1 MPQTSSFVIAND
13 AGAAVRARINEVI
26 AALHS
31 TSAGGSAPT
40 ATVAGMLWVDTSV
53 SPPVLRRRNATNTS
67 WDALLD
73 AAGNLAGLANT
84 AMARTNLGLGTMSTR
99 SAADY
104 DAAIVAKAALSGAT
118 FTGVVTAP
126 NFVSSSDA
134 RLKSDIETIGDALA
148 IVCALRG
155 VRFTMDG
162 ERQIGVVAQE
172 VEPVLP
178 EVVRVG
184 EAGQLSVAYGNITGL
199 LIEAV
204 KELTLRVVALEAE
217 RDASTEIAG
226 GAP

>member
-1 MPQTSSFVIAND
+1 MAQTSNFVIAND

-26 AALHS
+26 AALQS
-31 TSAGGSAPT
+31 TSAGASAPT
-40 ATVAGMLWVDTSV
+40 ATVAGMLWVDTSI
-53 SPPVLRRRNATNTS
+53 SPPVLRRRNATNTG

-84 AMARTNLGLGTMSTR
+84 AVARTNLGLGTMSTK

-104 DAAIVAKAALSGAT
+104 DAVIAAKAALSGAT

-134 RLKSDIETIGDALA
+134 RLKSHVETIADALSL
-148 IVCALRG
+148 ICALRG

-162 ERQIGVVAQE
+162 DRQIGVVAQE
-172 VEPVLP
+172 VEPILP
-178 EVVRVG
+178 EVVRADQ
-184 EAGQLSVAYGNITGL
+184 AGQLSVAYGNITGL

-204 KELTLRVVALEAE
+204 KELTARVAALEE
-217 RDASTEIAG
+217 DH
-226 GAP
+226 P

>member
-1 MPQTSSFVIAND
+1 MSQTASFTIAND

-26 AALHS
+26 AALQS
-31 TSAGGSAPT
+31 TSAGASAPS

-73 AAGNLAGLANT
+73 AAGNLAGIANT
-84 AMARTNLGLGTMSTR
+84 AVARTNLGLGTMATK

-104 DAAIVAKAALSGAT
+104 DAAIAAKATLSGAS

-134 RLKSDIETIGDALA
+134 RLKSDVEIIANALA
-148 IVCALRG
+148 LVCALRG
-155 VRFTMDG
+155 VRFTMDDS
-162 ERQIGVVAQE
+162 RQIGVIAQE
-172 VEPVLP
+172 VEAVLP
-178 EVVRVG
+178 EVVQ
-184 EAGQLSVAYGNITGL
+184 ADADTGQLSVAYGNITGL

-204 KELTLRVVALEAE
+204 KELTARVAALEEA
-217 RDASTEIAG
+217 R
-226 GAP
+226 P

>member
-26 AALHS
+26 AALQS
-31 TSAGGSAPT
+31 TSSGATAPV
-40 ATVAGMLWVDTSV
+40 ATTAGMLWVDTSV
-53 SPPVLRRRNATNTS
+53 SPPVLRRRNTTNTG

-84 AMARTNLGLGTMSTR
+84 AMARTNLGLGTMATK

-104 DAAIVAKAALSGAT
+104 DDAIAAKAALSGAT

-134 RLKSDIETIGDALA
+134 RLKSEVETIAEALEL
-148 IVCALRG
+148 VSALRG

-162 ERQIGVVAQE
+162 SRQIGVIAQE
-172 VEPVLP
+172 VEAVLP
-178 EVVRVG
+178 EVVRDN

-204 KELTLRVVALEAE
+204 KELAARVAALEAE
-217 RDASTEIAG
+217 RAASTEASG
-226 GAP
+226 GMP

>member
-1 MPQTSSFVIAND
+1 MTQTSNFVIAND

-26 AALHS
+26 AALQS
-31 TSAGGSAPT
+31 TSSGASAPT

-53 SPPVLRRRNATNTS
+53 SPPILRRRNATNTG

-84 AMARTNLGLGTMSTR
+84 AMARNNLGLGTMSTK

-104 DAAIVAKAALSGAT
+104 DAVIAAKAALSGAT

-134 RLKSDIETIGDALA
+134 RLKSDVETIADALTL
-148 IVCALRG
+148 VCALRG

-162 ERQIGVVAQE
+162 DRQIGVVAQE
-172 VEPVLP
+172 VEPNLP
-178 EVVRVG
+178 EVVRADQ
-184 EAGQLSVAYGNITGL
+184 AGQLSVAYGNITGL

-204 KELTLRVVALEAE
+204 KELTARVAALEE
-217 RDASTEIAG
+217 DR
-226 GAP
+226 P

>member
-26 AALHS
+26 AALQS
-31 TSAGGSAPT
+31 TSAGASAPPS
-40 ATVAGMLWVDTSV
+40 TVAGMLWVDTSI
-53 SPPVLRRRNATNTS
+53 SPPVLRRRNATNTG

-84 AMARTNLGLGTMSTR
+84 AVARSNLGLGTMSTK

-104 DAAIVAKAALSGAT
+104 DTAIAAKAALAGAI

-134 RLKSDIETIGDALA
+134 RLKSEVETIADALTL
-148 IVCALRG
+148 VCALRG
-155 VRFTMDG
+155 VRFAMGGT
-162 ERQIGVVAQE
+162 RQIGVIAQE
-172 VEPVLP
+172 VDPILP
-178 EVVRVG
+178 EVVHEDLR
-184 EAGQLSVAYGNITGL
+184 GQLSVAYGNITGL

-204 KELTLRVVALEAE
+204 KELTARVAALEKE
-217 RDASTEIAG
+217 R
-226 GAP
+226 P

>member
-1 MPQTSSFVIAND
+1 MPQTSSFLIAND

-26 AALHS
+26 AALQS
-31 TSAGGSAPT
+31 TSAGASAPT
-40 ATVAGMLWVDTSV
+40 ATTAGMLWVDTSV
-53 SPPVLRRRNATNTS
+53 SPPVLRRRNATNTG

-84 AMARTNLGLGTMSTR
+84 AMARTNLGLGTMATR

-104 DAAIVAKAALSGAT
+104 DAAIAAKAALSGAT
-118 FTGVVTAP
+118 FTGIVTAP

-134 RLKSDIETIGDALA
+134 RLKSEIETIVDALA
-148 IVCALRG
+148 LVCALRG

-162 ERQIGVVAQE
+162 SRQIGVVAQE
-172 VEPVLP
+172 VQAVLP

-204 KELTLRVVALEAE
+204 KELAARVAELELT
-217 RDASTEIAG
+217 ASKSAG
-226 GAP
+226 VSGDLL

>member
-1 MPQTSSFVIAND
+1 MSQTASFTIAND

-26 AALHS
+26 AALQS
-31 TSAGGSAPT
+31 TNAGASAPS

-53 SPPVLRRRNATNTS
+53 SPPVLRRRNATNTG

-73 AAGNLAGLANT
+73 AAGNLAGLANN
-84 AMARTNLGLGTMSTR
+84 AVARTNLGLGTMATK

-104 DAAIVAKAALSGAT
+104 DTAIAAKAALSGAS

-134 RLKSDIETIGDALA
+134 RLKSEVETIADALA
-148 IVCALRG
+148 LVSALRG

-162 ERQIGVVAQE
+162 NRQIGLVAQE
-172 VEPVLP
+172 VEAVLP
-178 EVVRVG
+178 EVVRADVDT
-184 EAGQLSVAYGNITGL
+184 GQLSVAYGNIIGL

-204 KELTLRVVALEAE
+204 KELTARVAALEEA
-217 RDASTEIAG
+217 RS
-226 GAP
+226 